1 MDIIN
6 DRFRLQR
13 KNERKEKIR
22 IFFSNYGL
30 TYKHQ
35 RGKEVESRSELHQQT
50 LIFFFFFYN
59 LISTPAKQSK
69 LFLNKNKNKD

>member
-50 LIFFFFFYN
+50 LILFYFLN

-69 LFLNKNKNKD
+69 HFLNKNKNKD